1 MWPASLP
8 AFLPPFCA
16 DRGRIESM
24 NSGTE
29 HERRL
34 LANPAALSPKVS
46 GSGGGALI
54 FYPPSLTL
62 PLSHSLSLSSPS
74 ALSLSIFLPL
84 AKPCGPW
91 EEG

>member
-1 MWPASLP
+1 MAALLP

-46 GSGGGALI
+46 ASGGGRGPH
-54 FYPPSLTL
+54 F
-62 PLSHSLSLSSPS
+62 SLSLS
-74 ALSLSIFLPL
+74 LSLFTVDEAIRFTT
-84 AKPCGPW
+84 
-91 EEG
+91 